1 MISSLDPNSELFLA
15 NIGRVQDRLAAASRQ
30 VSSGTRI
37 ATPSDAPDQIDT
49 LLQLRAAESH
59 NTQVQ
64 SNLSLAQ
71 TMAQAA
77 DDSLSSATQLMD
89 RALVLA
95 DQAASSTVTAAS
107 RQSIA
112 QEVEG
117 LQEQMVANSRT
128 LVQGHFIFSGDA
140 YDTPAYSLDL
150 TAPSGVDQLTTS
162 AATGQIEDPAG
173 GTFSS
178 SKTAQE
184 IFDTRNADGTAAS
197 DNVFNAL
204 NTLRL
209 SLLANDTAGVTNS
222 TDLIKAASDHLNSE
236 QAFYGSVENRIQNA
250 VSFGQSY
257 DVQLKT
263 EVSQI
268 ADADIPSAAMELT
281 QTTTQLQAAFEM
293 EGKMPHS
300 SLFDYLG

>member
-1 MISSLDPNSELFLA
+1 MISSLDPTSELFLA
-15 NIGRVQDRLAAASRQ
+15 NIGRVQDRLATASRQ
-30 VSSGTRI
+30 VSSGTRV
-37 ATPSDAPDQIDT
+37 ATPSDAPDQIGT
-49 LLQLRAAESH
+49 LLQLRAAQSH

-64 SNLSLAQ
+64 ANLSLAQ

-77 DDSLSSATQLMD
+77 DNALSSSTQLMD

-95 DQAASSTVTAAS
+95 DEAASSTVTAAS

-112 QEVEG
+112 QEVQA
-117 LQEQMVANSRT
+117 LQEEMVANSRT
-128 LVQGHFIFSGDA
+128 MVQGHYIFSGDA
-140 YDTPAYSLDL
+140 YDTPAYSSDL
-150 TAPSGVDQLTTS
+150 NAPNGVDQLSTA

-173 GTFSS
+173 GTFPS

-184 IFDTRNADGTAAS
+184 IFDTRNADGTAAT

-209 SLLANDTAGVTNS
+209 ALLNNDTDGVTNS
-222 TDLIKAASDHLNSE
+222 INLIQASSDHLNSE

-250 VSFGQSY
+250 VSFGQGY
-257 DVQLKT
+257 DVQLQT

-281 QTTTQLQAAFEM
+281 QTTTELQAAFQM
-293 EGKMPHS
+293 EAKMPHS

>member
-1 MISSLDPNSELFLA
+1 MISSLDPTSELFLA
-15 NIGRVQDRLAAASRQ
+15 NVGRVQDRLAAADRQ
-30 VSSGTRI
+30 VSSGKRI

-59 NTQVQ
+59 NVQVQ
-64 SNLSLAQ
+64 ANLSLAQ
-71 TMAQAA
+71 TTAQAA
-77 DDSLSSATQLMD
+77 DSTLSSSIKLMD

-95 DQAASSTVTAAS
+95 AQAASSTTSAAS

-117 LQEQMVANSRT
+117 LQEEMVANSRT
-128 LVQGHFIFSGDA
+128 VVQGHYIFSGDT
-140 YDTPAYSLDL
+140 YDSPSYALDL
-150 TAPSGVDQLTTS
+150 AAPEGVDQLS
-162 AATGQIEDPAG
+162 ASPATFRIEDPAG
-173 GTFSS
+173 GSFSAG
-178 SKTAQE
+178 KTAQE
-184 IFDTRNADGTAAS
+184 IFDTQNPDGTPAA

-209 SLLANDTAGVTNS
+209 ALLNDDTAGLTGS
-222 TDLIKAASDHLNSE
+222 TGLIKAASGHLNSE
-236 QAFYGSVENRIQNA
+236 QASYGSVENRIQDA
-250 VSFGQSY
+250 VAFAQKY

-268 ADADIPSAAMELT
+268 EDADITSAALEVT
-281 QTTTQLQAAFEM
+281 EATTQLQAAFQM
-293 EGKMPHS
+293 KAKLPHT